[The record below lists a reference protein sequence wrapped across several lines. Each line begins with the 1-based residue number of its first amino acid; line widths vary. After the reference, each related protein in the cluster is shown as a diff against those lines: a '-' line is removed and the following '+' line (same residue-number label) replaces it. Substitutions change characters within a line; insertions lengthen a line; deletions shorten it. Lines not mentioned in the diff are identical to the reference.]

1 LDKNVTNPLIL
12 KSIDMYKK
20 PVRVGDMGAYLV
32 GGYTRFIK
40 PSSGALIFKRL
51 DNKIIKFP
59 WV

>member
-1 LDKNVTNPLIL
+1 
-12 KSIDMYKK
+12 MYKK